1 MSEKTLEQQAIDA
14 MIKEGFAPDQMSAPQ
29 KDFFIIGFMCGYI
42 QKNKETIE
50 KLEKLADATKRSKS
64 FLVAEAVDR
73 YLHEQDWQVSAIK
86 DGLQQAENGQFAAD
100 NEVHEFFK
108 NGE

>member
-1 MSEKTLEQQAIDA
+1 MPSSPITTRLD
-14 MIKEGFAPDQMSAPQ
+14 
-29 KDFFIIGFMCGYI
+29 
-42 QKNKETIE
+42 KETIA

-86 DGLQQAENGQFAAD
+86 DGLQQAEKGQFAAD
-100 NEVHEFFK
+100 NEVREFFTK
-108 NGE
+108 RGIAVED